1 VLAVNSDAAASLEAW
16 RCAFVGSGLRD
27 VNKELNTA
35 IPKLQIGGAEEKAD
49 ETAAKAQAARAFL
62 ENVQQSI
69 VYDSTG
75 EETAYVWNREPDQFD
90 WEANAGGVFGI
101 SNLGRIAGKSK
112 YELLIAPEHVA
123 RRQQIFATGY
133 GEDLGDGVPYNV
145 RYRFSADGLRS
156 QREVWISE
164 QGRWWADDNGKP
176 VQARGCIRIIPDS
189 EWAEIRDGPAGDY
202 DELTGQLNR
211 IRLTSALEALIDRAR
226 TSGTNSAFLVASVSN
241 LSIINETFGFDVGD
255 EVLARVAKA
264 MKAKLRGGDAIGR
277 YSSNKF
283 GIVLNDCGPSAMR
296 IAADRLIQAVAETK
310 FEDIACPIAA
320 KLSVGGVLLPD
331 HASTVNKAL
340 NQALDALQQARRRR
354 TSCFVVQSHN
364 AEKENR
370 RRRNVQIAEEIQTA
384 LDEDR
389 MHLVLQPVVNSVTR
403 ELAFSECLMRMTKSN
418 GTVVSAGEFIEVAE
432 QLGIAQQ
439 IDRHTLRLAV
449 DLLNDDPNLHLSLNV
464 SGLTCAEHDWL
475 LELYNLVGTR
485 PGLAKRLIVEITET
499 ATIHDLDQSIVFVDT
514 VKEMGCKVAID
525 DFGAGYSSF
534 KTLKHLPVDM
544 VKIDGN
550 FVRNLT
556 TDHTDRVFLRTM
568 AELAENF
575 GLETVAEYV
584 IDEPTAKLVQ
594 DAGLTYLQGFH
605 LGQPRSPNVREY
617 R

>member
-1 VLAVNSDAAASLEAW
+1 VNRELTETIRELQAV
-16 RCAFVGSGLRD
+16 
-27 VNKELNTA
+27 
-35 IPKLQIGGAEEKAD
+35 GADDKFD
-49 ETAAKAQAARAFL
+49 ETGAKALAATALL
-62 ENVQQSI
+62 ENVQQS
-69 VYDSTG
+69 VVVSNQG
-75 EETAYVWNREPDQFD
+75 EETAYIWSSEPDRFD
-90 WEANAGGVFGI
+90 WEANAGNVFGI
-101 SNLGRIAGKSK
+101 GNLNTIESREK

-123 RRQQIFATGY
+123 RRQQIISTDL
-133 GEDLGDGVPYNV
+133 GEDLGHGVPYSM
-145 RYRFSADGLRS
+145 RYRFSAEGLRT
-156 QREVWISE
+156 QRQVWVQE
-164 QGRWWADDNGKP
+164 QGRWWGDENGQP
-176 VQARGCIRIIPDS
+176 TRARGCIRIIPDAGC
-189 EWAEIRDGPAGDY
+189 AETHNGPASDY

-211 IRLTSALEALIDRAR
+211 IRLISALEALINRAQ
-226 TSGTNSAFLVASVSN
+226 TSSTNSAFLVAAISN
-241 LSIINETFGFDVGD
+241 LSVINETFGFDVGD
-255 EVLARVAKA
+255 EVLERVAKA
-264 MKAKLRGGDAIGR
+264 MNAKLRGGDAIGR

-296 IAADRLIQAVAETK
+296 IAADRLIQVVKDTK
-310 FEDIACPIAA
+310 FDDIACPIAA
-320 KLSVGGVLLPD
+320 KLSIGGVLLPD

-340 NQALDALQQARRRR
+340 SQALDALDQARKRR

-370 RRRNVQIAEEIQTA
+370 RRRNIQIAEEIRIA

-403 ELAFSECLMRMTKSN
+403 ERAFSECLMRMTKSN
-418 GTVVSAGEFIEVAE
+418 GMVVSAGEFIEVAE

-449 DLLNDDPNLHLSLNV
+449 DLLNADPGLCLSLNV

-475 LELYNLVGTR
+475 VELYNLVGSR
-485 PGLAKRLIVEITET
+485 PGLAERLIVEITET
-499 ATIHDLDQSIVFVDT
+499 ATIHDIDQSTVFVDT
-514 VKEMGCKVAID
+514 VKDMGCKVAID

-568 AELAENF
+568 VELAENF

-584 IDEPTAKLVQ
+584 IDEPTAKIVQ
-594 DAGLTYLQGFH
+594 EAGITYLQGFH
-605 LGQPRSPNVREY
+605 LGQPMAPDALTIR
-617 R
+617 